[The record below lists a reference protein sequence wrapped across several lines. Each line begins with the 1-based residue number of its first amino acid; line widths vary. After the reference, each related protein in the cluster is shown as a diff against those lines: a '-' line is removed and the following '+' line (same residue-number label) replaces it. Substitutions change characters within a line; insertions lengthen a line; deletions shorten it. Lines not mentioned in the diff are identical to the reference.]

1 MKKRIKR
8 LGAFLLAGICVFS
21 ITLSMAGCSG
31 NKTGNTADKGSSQ
44 AGNAGTGSDVGGGG
58 AAGAKGCYVESD
70 LTTPSGLKKLT
81 NLSRLEDNSL
91 AILDIENGMLHISK
105 DEGKNWEGKE
115 IPIVSELVKN
125 QSGDGL
131 EFLANAV
138 AKDGGVFYGFRNWG
152 DEGGDYSPHYYYM
165 QNDGQVQEISLS
177 GGNISQAVFAEDGS
191 LYGADGE
198 GSVYYVDTSNWSA
211 RKLFKTDSVFDFAL
225 GVCGDRAAAFD
236 TDKAYFGGKD
246 DSQAD
251 TSDEI
256 LNAQVKKEIE
266 SGVLPVLAGG
276 ADDKVYLAGQSGI
289 YSHVPGGG
297 VMEQLADGALY
308 TLGEP
313 TRVPK
318 AMLAEEDGSFLIGFE
333 DGLICSYV
341 YDPDMPAVPERQL
354 NVYSLRD
361 NASIRSA
368 IASFRKKNPDV
379 YVKLEIGMD
388 GTDGVT
394 ANDAVKNLN
403 TRLLANEGPDLI
415 VLDGMPLDSYMDK
428 GMLTDI
434 SDILADIQEEA
445 AYFTNLISAYQKE
458 GAVYAVPLRFQ
469 IPVLTGE
476 AEELSGITDLQSLAD
491 KVEELQASGKNT
503 VRMVGSS
510 TAEELLKELQ
520 FTCGLAWVNDGA
532 VDTDAL
538 KEYFTQAKRLY
549 EADQKNLT
557 EELKDA
563 HNRAMQMGSGTSVE
577 EMWND
582 VWMRSFDILVKSSC
596 FGMGNLSS
604 LEAYPKTM
612 ATLKEM
618 KNGALTGLPGQA
630 ANVFIP
636 SGITGIASGSKETEL
651 AKDFLK
657 ELLSTGIQSKDTK
670 DGLPLNKDALE
681 SWMVQENTGGT
692 GFGMVEVGGNGN
704 EAVGVDYSYWPT
716 EKQWQELLT
725 LIEELEH
732 PCLTD
737 EVVLD
742 AVESVGENILT
753 GEKSIEDGVN
763 EIAQKINLYF
773 KE

>member
-8 LGAFLLAGICVFS
+8 LGAFLLAAICVFS
-21 ITLSMAGCSG
+21 ITLPMAGCSK
-31 NKTGNTADKGSSQ
+31 NKTGNTSGEGSSQ
-44 AGNAGTGSDVGGGG
+44 EGNAGAGSDVGSGGL
-58 AAGAKGCYVESD
+58 AGAKGCYVESD

-91 AILDIENGMLHISK
+91 AILDMENGMLHISK

-115 IPIVSELVKN
+115 LPVVSELVKK
-125 QSGDGL
+125 QGDGL

-165 QNDGQVQEISLS
+165 EKDGQAQEISLS
-177 GGNISQAVFAEDGS
+177 GGNISKAVFAEDGS
-191 LYGADGE
+191 LYGADEE
-198 GSVYYVDTSNWSA
+198 GSVYYVDTSDWSV
-211 RKLFKTDSVFDFAL
+211 RKLFKTDSVFDLAL
-225 GVCGDRAAAFD
+225 GVCGDRVAVVD
-236 TDKAYFGGKD
+236 TNKAYFGGKD

-251 TSDEI
+251 TSDEV

-266 SGVLPVLAGG
+266 NGGVPVLAGG
-276 ADDKVYLAGQSGI
+276 ADNKVYLAGQSGI
-289 YSHVPGGG
+289 YSHVTGGS
-297 VMEQLADGALY
+297 VMEQLMDGALF

-313 TRVPK
+313 TRVPR
-318 AMLAEEDGSFLIGFE
+318 AMLAGENGSFLIGFE

-415 VLDGMPLDSYMDK
+415 VLDGMPMDSYMNK

-434 SDILADIQEEA
+434 SDVLTDVQGEAD
-445 AYFTNLISAYQKE
+445 YFTNLLSAYQKE
-458 GAVYAVPLRFQ
+458 GAIYAVPLRFQ
-469 IPVLTGE
+469 IPVLAGA
-476 AEELSGITDLQSLAD
+476 AEELSGLTDLKSFAD

-520 FTCGLAWVNDGA
+520 FTCGQAWVKDGA

-557 EELKDA
+557 AELKDA
-563 HNRAMQMGSGTSVE
+563 HSRAMQIGGTSVE

-582 VWMRSFDILVKSSC
+582 VWMRTFDILLKSSC
-596 FGMGNLSS
+596 FSMGNVAS

-618 KNGALTGLPGQA
+618 ENGALTELPGQA
-630 ANVFIP
+630 ENVFIP

-670 DGLPLNKDALE
+670 DGLPVNREALE
-681 SWMVQENTGGT
+681 SWMVQDNAGEVSM
-692 GFGMVEVGGNGN
+692 GMVEVGGNGD
-704 EAVGVDYSYWPT
+704 ETIGVDYSYWPT
-716 EKQWQELLT
+716 KEQWQELIA
-725 LIEELEH
+725 LIEKLER

-737 EVVLD
+737 EVVLN
-742 AVESVGENILT
+742 AVESIGESILT
-753 GEKSIEDGVN
+753 NEKSIEDGVN